1 MHSATSKCGVVTRT
15 KVTDV
20 RLVGAAGDVR
30 GALPARAVH
39 IPLPRVLK
47 LQSSH
52 KRPREM
58 RGGGETR
65 GRERQG
71 GGETRGGG
79 KTRGGERRGK
89 ETRVKD
95 EGQKRGREEM
105 ATF

>member
-1 MHSATSKCGVVTRT
+1 
-15 KVTDV
+15 
-20 RLVGAAGDVR
+20 
-30 GALPARAVH
+30 
-39 IPLPRVLK
+39 
-47 LQSSH
+47 
-52 KRPREM
+52 M

-79 KTRGGERRGK
+79 KTRGGGRRGK